1 MSQRY
6 ALKEEDEGQTQKSTG
21 PTLSEKADELI
32 NYVVSVALPEVDVD
46 AYSTKLKM
54 SVHDYAFQRAEEECH
69 VARHSGVDLSI

>member
-54 SVHDYAFQRAEEECH
+54 SVHDYAF
-69 VARHSGVDLSI
+69 